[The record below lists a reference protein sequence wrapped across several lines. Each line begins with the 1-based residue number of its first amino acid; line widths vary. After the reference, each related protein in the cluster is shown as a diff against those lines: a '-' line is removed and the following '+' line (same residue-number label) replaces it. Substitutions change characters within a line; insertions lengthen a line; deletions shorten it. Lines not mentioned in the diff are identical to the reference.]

1 MNSAAAPAD
10 IGVAR
15 SELADTAFVKLRDWI
30 ITGRLAPGAQIIEVE
45 VATQLNVQR
54 SHLRQA
60 IQRLQQSGFVVASK
74 IGTYSRT
81 RVAPL
86 TIEDMAELF
95 AMVGAIEGL
104 AARGAAQL
112 PKAKRSVLARA
123 LDRTNAELLRIS
135 QDPSADYNRANDLD
149 VVFHRMYVD
158 VGGGPRIQA
167 LHASVKPQAD
177 RYERFYSHGLLERV
191 DLSVEEHES
200 IVLAIR
206 AGDPDAAQRAV
217 EVNWRNAVERFRR
230 VIVPIGNNAMTGST

>member
-1 MNSAAAPAD
+1 MNATAAAAD
-10 IGVAR
+10 VAVAR
-15 SELADTAFVKLRDWI
+15 SAFVDTAFTLLRDWI
-30 ITGRLAPGAQIIEVE
+30 ITGRLAPGALIIEVE
-45 VATQLNVQR
+45 VATQLGVQR

-60 IQRLQQSGFVVASK
+60 IQRLQQSGFVVSST

-104 AARGAAQL
+104 AARGAAGLQ
-112 PKAKRSVLARA
+112 KAKRSLLSGA

-135 QDPSADYNRANDLD
+135 QEPSADYNRANDLD
-149 VVFHRMYVD
+149 VLFHRMYVD
-158 VGGGPRIQA
+158 AGGGPRIQA

-177 RYERFYSHGLLERV
+177 RYERFYSHGLLERL
-191 DLSVEEHES
+191 DLSVEEHDS
-200 IVLAIR
+200 IIMAIR

-217 EVNWRNAVERFRR
+217 EVNWRNAAERFRR
-230 VIVPIGNNAMTGST
+230 VVVPIGDSAMAAST